1 MSNIRICCSIFLFF
15 LASLPPFLT
24 LTSAQDARVCVYFFY
39 GNGCLACENVKPY
52 ISGLEQKYPQLSVQW
67 FEVYGNRSN
76 IDLLNSLF
84 DKYGIPEEQRVIP
97 AVFINDKCFVDEEQ
111 ITSELEGAVQSLLAT
126 GCSCPS
132 VEEDKAFTPVSILI
146 VTWAALVDSI
156 NPCAIGVLIFM
167 LSLLSASKD
176 KGRLV
181 RAGVAFTASIYLAY
195 FFFGLGIFSTIQ
207 VAGLSYS
214 FYMFVGILAI
224 IIGVF
229 NVKDFIRYGGL
240 GFVTELPASL
250 KKTLNSLL
258 TTVATPLGAF
268 TTGFAVCLIELPC
281 TGGPYLYILGLMAEK
296 ATRVTAVPLLLYYNL
311 VFVSP
316 LILITSLIYFGASST
331 KGMAHLRHKLTRLL
345 HLTIGLTMIALGTAT
360 LLRLI

>member
-1 MSNIRICCSIFLFF
+1 MRNIILLLIFSLLIFGGVTYKPVQCKGTDSI
-15 LASLPPFLT
+15 
-24 LTSAQDARVCVYFFY
+24 CVYFFY
-39 GNGCLACENVKPY
+39 GDGCLKCENVKLY
-52 ISGLEQKYPQLSVQW
+52 ISGLEQKYSQLSIYR
-67 FEVYGNRSN
+67 FEVFGNKSSLS
-76 IDLLNSLF
+76 LLNSLF
-84 DKYGIPEEQRVIP
+84 DKYSVPEDQMEIP
-97 AVFINDKCFVDEEQ
+97 AVFINNICLVGEEQ
-111 ITSELEGAVQSLLAT
+111 IKAELEETVQSLLNT
-126 GCSCPS
+126 GCQCPS
-132 VEEDKAFTPVSILI
+132 VEEDKAFTPISMLV

-167 LSLLSASKD
+167 FSLLSAPKD
-176 KGRLV
+176 KGKLV
-181 RAGVAFTASIYLAY
+181 RVGLAFAASIYLAY
-195 FFFGLGIFSTIQ
+195 FLFGVGIFSTIQ
-207 VAGLSYS
+207 VAGLSYG

-240 GFVTELPASL
+240 GFVTEIPASL